1 MNDSPDPAPRGPAD
15 PRPDAAAPQR
25 LRTSVGVTGTAVIA
39 MANTAPTLSIGIGLG
54 LISLDAGAAVPAMV
68 LLAVLPIL
76 GIALAFSRLNRAERN
91 LGASYTWVGRTLSPW
106 LGFQCGWVNLVGSTI
121 YLAYGSQVCGS
132 MVLTFAR
139 ECHWTT
145 VFGRA
150 LNPTSIALT
159 TVVGLVVLV
168 GLTYL
173 AIRGADVV
181 ARIQTPLIAFEY
193 LVLIGFCGYAA
204 VRGTHPITLSEF
216 NPLTAPS
223 VKLAATGLILCV
235 YCFWGWDS
243 AFTLTE
249 ETRSAR
255 DSARAGFGSIFLM
268 LGMFLLAAIGFER
281 YFSLSVMGANGTQLL
296 PYLGTQIA
304 RQPLAALPLLAMLF
318 SSVASLQTGVLPNA
332 RGALAMGR
340 DGTLG
345 RIWTRV
351 SPKYGSPAIGSLL
364 IAGVAAAIAVLGIGI
379 GTLNQFVLAMAT
391 SVGILVSGYYGLAGL
406 ACAWRF
412 RRELRAGVLTALAAV
427 VLPTISAVIL
437 LGLGSFLAVSEWQQS
452 SSFALN
458 AENGRFL
465 AVVPFTV
472 VAVGIALSA
481 WAKWGRRSRYFAPG
495 GSTVGDLDA
504 AEPNPLGAIDVALVA
519 E

>member
-1 MNDSPDPAPRGPAD
+1 MNDSQEP
-15 PRPDAAAPQR
+15 AAPQR
-25 LRTSVGVTGTAVIA
+25 LRPSVGVGGTAVIA

-54 LISLDAGAAVPAMV
+54 LISLDTGAAVPAMV
-68 LLAVLPIL
+68 LVAVLPIL
-76 GIALAFSRLNRAERN
+76 GIALAFSRLNRTERN
-91 LGASYTWVGRTLSPW
+91 LGASYTWVGRSLSPW
-106 LGFQCGWVNLVGSTI
+106 LGFQCGWVNLAGSTI
-121 YLAYGSQVCGS
+121 YLAYGSQVGGS
-132 MVLTFAR
+132 MVLTFAN
-139 ECHWTT
+139 ECHWRS
-145 VFGRA
+145 VFGLA

-159 TVVGLVVLV
+159 TVVGLVVLI

-173 AIRGADVV
+173 ALRGADVV
-181 ARIQTPLIAFEY
+181 ARLQTPLITFEY
-193 LVLIGFCGYAA
+193 LVLIGFCGWAA
-204 VRGTHPITLSEF
+204 IHGTHPVELSWF
-216 NPLTAPS
+216 NPFTAPS
-223 VKLAATGLILCV
+223 AKLAATAIILCV

-249 ETRSAR
+249 ETRNPR

-281 YFSLSVMGANGTQLL
+281 YFSLSTMGANGSQLL
-296 PYLGTQIA
+296 PYLGTQLA

-345 RIWTRV
+345 RVWTRV
-351 SPKYGSPAIGSLL
+351 SPKWGTPAVGSLL

-391 SVGILVSGYYGLAGL
+391 SVGMLVSGYYGLAGL

-412 RRELRAGVLTALAAV
+412 RRDLRAGVRTALAAV
-427 VLPTISAVIL
+427 ILPTTSAFML
-437 LGLGSFLAVSEWQQS
+437 LGLGVFLAASDWEQS
-452 SSFALN
+452 PGFAFSAL
-458 AENGRFL
+458 NGRFL
-465 AVVPFTV
+465 AVVPV
-472 VAVGIALSA
+472 MVIAIGIALSA
-481 WAKWGRRSRYFAPG
+481 VAKWGRHSRYFAPG
-495 GSTVGDLDA
+495 GSTVGDLA
-504 AEPNPLGAIDVALVA
+504 VAEPSPLGAIDTALAA

>member
-1 MNDSPDPAPRGPAD
+1 MNESPDQPPDPSARQAAD
-15 PRPDAAAPQR
+15 GAPQR
-25 LRTSVGVTGTAVIA
+25 LRPSVGIAGTAVIA

-54 LISLDAGAAVPAMV
+54 LISLDAGAAVPAMI

-76 GIALAFSRLNRAERN
+76 GIAIAFSRLNRAERN

-106 LGFQCGWVNLVGSTI
+106 LGFQCGWVNLAGTTI

-132 MVLTFAR
+132 MVLTFAN
-139 ECHWTT
+139 ECHWHS
-145 VFGRA
+145 VFGLA

-159 TVVGLVVLV
+159 TVVGLMVLI

-173 AIRGADVV
+173 ALRGAGAV
-181 ARIQTPLIAFEY
+181 ARLQTPLITFEY

-204 VRGTHPITLSEF
+204 ARGTHPVELSWF

-223 VKLAATGLILCV
+223 AKLAATGIILCV

-249 ETRSAR
+249 ETRNPR
-255 DSARAGFGSIFLM
+255 DAARAGFGSIFLM
-268 LGMFLLAAIGFER
+268 LGMFLLAAIAFER
-281 YFSLSVMGANGTQLL
+281 YFSLPTMGANGAQLL
-296 PYLGTQIA
+296 PFLGTAIA

-318 SSVASLQTGVLPNA
+318 SSVASLQTGVVPNA
-332 RGALAMGR
+332 RAALAMGR

-345 RIWTRV
+345 RIWMRV
-351 SPKYGSPAIGSLL
+351 SPKYGTPAVGSLL
-364 IAGVAAAIAVLGIGI
+364 IAGIAALIAVLGIGI

-412 RRELRAGVLTALAAV
+412 RGELRAGARSALAAV
-427 VLPTISAVIL
+427 VIPAISALLL
-437 LGLGSFLAVSEWQQS
+437 LGLGAFLAISNWQQS
-452 SSFALN
+452 PGFAWSAL
-458 AENGRFL
+458 NGRFL
-465 AVVPFTV
+465 TLVPATV
-472 VAVGIALSA
+472 VATGIAVSA
-481 WAKWGRRSRYFAPG
+481 WARWGRRSRYFAPG
-495 GSTVGDLDA
+495 GSTIGDIPDATPNRFSPADPAMA
-504 AEPNPLGAIDVALVA
+504 AE
-519 E
+519 

>member
-1 MNDSPDPAPRGPAD
+1 MNDRQEPPPHRAGGPAD
-15 PRPDAAAPQR
+15 ADPAPQR

-54 LISLDAGAAVPAMV
+54 LISLDAGAAVPGMV
-68 LLAVLPIL
+68 LLAALPIL

-91 LGASYTWVGRTLSPW
+91 LGASYTWVGRVLSPW
-106 LGFQCGWVNLVGSTI
+106 LGFQCGWVTLAGTTI
-121 YLAYGSQVCGS
+121 YLAYGSQVSGA
-132 MVLTFAR
+132 MVLAFAN
-139 ECHWTT
+139 ECHWTSA
-145 VFGRA
+145 FGLA
-150 LNPTSIALT
+150 LNPASMGLA
-159 TVVGLVVLV
+159 TVVGLTGLT

-173 AIRGADVV
+173 ALRGADVV
-181 ARIQTPLIAFEY
+181 ARLQTPLIVFEY

-204 VRGTHPITLSEF
+204 ARGAHPVALSWF

-223 VKLAATGLILCV
+223 ARLAATALILCV

-249 ETRSAR
+249 ETRSPR

-281 YFSLSVMGANGTQLL
+281 YFSLTDMGAHGAQLL
-296 PYLGTQIA
+296 PYLGTRLA

-318 SSVASLQTGVLPNA
+318 SSIASLQTGVLPNA

-351 SPKYGSPAIGSLL
+351 SPKYGTPAAGSLL
-364 IAGVAAAIAVLGIGI
+364 IAAIAAAIAVLGIGI
-379 GTLNQFVLAMAT
+379 GTLNQFVQAMAT
-391 SVGILVSGYYGLAGL
+391 SVGMLVSGYYGLAGL
-406 ACAWRF
+406 ACAWHF
-412 RRELRAGVLTALAAV
+412 RREPRAGARAALAAV
-427 VLPTISAVIL
+427 ILPAVSALTL
-437 LGLGSFLAVSEWQQS
+437 LGLGAFLAVSDWQQS
-452 SSFALN
+452 PGLALS
-458 AENGRFL
+458 ALNGRFL
-465 AVVPFTV
+465 VVVPALV
-472 VAVGIALSA
+472 VAAGIALSA
-481 WAKWGRRSRYFAPG
+481 WAKWGRRSPYFAPG
-495 GSTVGDLDA
+495 GTTVGDLAPAGA
-504 AEPNPLGAIDVALVA
+504 APLGAADPALAA

>member
-1 MNDSPDPAPRGPAD
+1 MNNSPAPAVP
-15 PRPDAAAPQR
+15 PQR
-25 LRTSVGVTGTAVIA
+25 LRTSVGVAETAVIA

-54 LISLDAGAAVPAMV
+54 LLSLDAGAAVPAMV
-68 LLAVLPIL
+68 LLAALPIL

-106 LGFQCGWVNLVGSTI
+106 LGFQCGWVNLAGSTI

-132 MVLTFAR
+132 MTLTFAN
-139 ECHWTT
+139 ECHWRS
-145 VFGRA
+145 VFGLA

-159 TVVGLVVLV
+159 TVVGLVVLIA
-168 GLTYL
+168 LTYL
-173 AIRGADVV
+173 ALRGADVV
-181 ARIQTPLIAFEY
+181 ARLQTPLIAFEY
-193 LVLIGFCGYAA
+193 LVLIGFCGWAA
-204 VRGTHPITLSEF
+204 IHGTHPVEPSWF
-216 NPLTAPS
+216 NPFTAPS
-223 VKLAATGLILCV
+223 AKLAATGIILSV
-235 YCFWGWDS
+235 YIFWGWDS

-281 YFSLSVMGANGTQLL
+281 YFPLATLGANGSQLL
-296 PYLGTQIA
+296 PYLGTRLA

-318 SSVASLQTGVLPNA
+318 SSVASLQTGVVPTA

-351 SPKYGSPAIGSLL
+351 SPKWGTPAVGSLL
-364 IAGVAAAIAVLGIGI
+364 IAGIAAAIAVLGIGI
-379 GTLNQFVLAMAT
+379 GTLNQFVQAMAT
-391 SVGILVSGYYGLAGL
+391 SVGMLVSGYYGLAGL

-412 RRELRAGVLTALAAV
+412 RGELRAGLRTALASV
-427 VLPTISAVIL
+427 VLPTVSAVML
-437 LGLGSFLAVSEWQQS
+437 LGLGVFLAVSDWQQS
-452 SSFALN
+452 PGFAFSAL
-458 AENGRFL
+458 NGRFL
-465 AVVPFTV
+465 AVVPTTV
-472 VAVGIALSA
+472 IAAGIALSA

-495 GSTVGDLDA
+495 GSTVGDLATVEPRPLGTIDTALA
-504 AEPNPLGAIDVALVA
+504 AE
-519 E
+519 

>member
-1 MNDSPDPAPRGPAD
+1 MNDSSEPTPHRTAGPVPD
-15 PRPDAAAPQR
+15 AAPQR

-54 LISLDAGAAVPAMV
+54 LLSLDAGAAVPAMV

-106 LGFQCGWVNLVGSTI
+106 LGFQCGWVNLAGSTI

-132 MVLTFAR
+132 MMLTFAN
-139 ECHWTT
+139 ECHWTS
-145 VFGRA
+145 VFGLA

-159 TVVGLVVLV
+159 TVVGLVVLIA
-168 GLTYL
+168 LTYL
-173 AIRGADVV
+173 ALRGADVV
-181 ARIQTPLIAFEY
+181 ARLQTPLITFEY

-204 VRGTHPITLSEF
+204 VRGTHPVALSWF
-216 NPLTAPS
+216 NPSTAPS
-223 VKLAATGLILCV
+223 AKLAATGIILSV
-235 YCFWGWDS
+235 YIFWGWDS

-281 YFSLSVMGANGTQLL
+281 YFSLATLGANGSQLL
-296 PYLGTQIA
+296 PYLGTHIA
-304 RQPLAALPLLAMLF
+304 KQPLAALPLLAILF
-318 SSVASLQTGVLPNA
+318 SSVASLQTGVVPNA

-345 RIWTRV
+345 RIWTRI
-351 SPKYGSPAIGSLL
+351 SPKYGTPAIGSLL
-364 IAGVAAAIAVLGIGI
+364 IAGIAAAIAVLGIGI
-379 GTLNQFVLAMAT
+379 GTLNQFVQAMAT
-391 SVGILVSGYYGLAGL
+391 SVGMLVSGYYGLAGL

-412 RRELRAGVLTALAAV
+412 RGELRAGVRTALASV
-427 VLPTISAVIL
+427 VLPTISAVML
-437 LGLGSFLAVSEWQQS
+437 LGLGVFLAVSDWQQS
-452 SSFALN
+452 PAFALS
-458 AENGRFL
+458 ALNGRFL
-465 AVVPFTV
+465 AVVPVTV
-472 VAVGIALSA
+472 IAVGIALSS

-495 GSTVGDLDA
+495 GSTIGDLA
-504 AEPNPLGAIDVALVA
+504 TVEPGPLGAIGTALAA

>member
-1 MNDSPDPAPRGPAD
+1 MNDSPETTVP
-15 PRPDAAAPQR
+15 PQR
-25 LRTSVGVTGTAVIA
+25 LRPSVGVAGTAVIA

-54 LISLDAGAAVPAMV
+54 LLSLDAGAAIPAMV

-106 LGFQCGWVNLVGSTI
+106 LGFQCGWVNLAGSTI

-132 MVLTFAR
+132 MMLTFAN
-139 ECHWTT
+139 ECHWRS
-145 VFGRA
+145 VFGLA

-159 TVVGLVVLV
+159 TVVGLVVLI

-173 AIRGADVV
+173 ALRGAGLV
-181 ARIQTPLIAFEY
+181 ARLQTPLIAFEY

-204 VRGTHPITLSEF
+204 VHGTHPVTLSWF
-216 NPLTAPS
+216 NPFTAPS
-223 VKLAATGLILCV
+223 AKLAATGIILSV
-235 YCFWGWDS
+235 YIFWGWDS

-249 ETRSAR
+249 ETRSPR

-281 YFSLSVMGANGTQLL
+281 YFSLSTMGANGSQLL
-296 PYLGTQIA
+296 PYLGTQLA
-304 RQPLAALPLLAMLF
+304 KQPLAALPLLAMLF
-318 SSVASLQTGVLPNA
+318 SSVASLQTGVLPTA

-345 RIWTRV
+345 RVWTRV
-351 SPKYGSPAIGSLL
+351 SPKWGTPAVGSLL
-364 IAGVAAAIAVLGIGI
+364 IAGIAAAIAVLGIGI
-379 GTLNQFVLAMAT
+379 GTLNQFVQAMAT

-412 RRELRAGVLTALAAV
+412 RGELRAGLGATLTAV
-427 VLPTISAVIL
+427 VLPTVSGVLLIG
-437 LGLGSFLAVSEWQQS
+437 LGLFLAVSDWQQS
-452 SSFALN
+452 PGFAFSAL
-458 AENGRFL
+458 NGRFL
-465 AVVPFTV
+465 ALVPTMV
-472 VAVGIALSA
+472 IAAGIALSA
-481 WAKWGRRSRYFAPG
+481 RAKWGRRSRYFAPG
-495 GSTVGDLDA
+495 GSTVGDIA
-504 AEPNPLGAIDVALVA
+504 PVQTMAEPGPLGAIGPALAA